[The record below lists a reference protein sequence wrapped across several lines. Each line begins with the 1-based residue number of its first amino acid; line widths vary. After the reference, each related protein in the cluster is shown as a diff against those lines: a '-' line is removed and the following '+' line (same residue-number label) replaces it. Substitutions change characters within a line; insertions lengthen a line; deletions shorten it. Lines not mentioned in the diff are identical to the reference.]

1 MQQTSVPKLV
11 TIGLPMWKRLEF
23 LPHVLKVIEAQDYP
37 SIELLVSDNGQNG
50 DKIREMVSAC
60 YSRPYKF
67 RQNPSPV
74 SPATHFNQII
84 HEASGTYF
92 VLLMDDDEISSNY
105 VSELVHQFERFPG
118 TAIAFAAQESIDE
131 TGVVIQP
138 FKESLPETLPGPDFI
153 LSMWGRYEL
162 GFDIVA
168 TFLAKTEDIRACGG
182 YPDFTRGSHIENAL
196 VTKLCLRGNVAFSS
210 KCLFRWR
217 VVRSSY
223 GWSVPIGEFASATR
237 GLLRFL
243 RDDPVVRE
251 FAAKHPAKGKEIKSC
266 MARMAWETY
275 LWRWRDIYNRKL
287 SCARWLRAAFA
298 MPFITDYYKQVA
310 RVLVRAAI
318 RRNRA
323 PEEGFAAHGI

>member
-1 MQQTSVPKLV
+1 
-11 TIGLPMWKRLEF
+11 
-23 LPHVLKVIEAQDYP
+23 
-37 SIELLVSDNGQNG
+37 
-50 DKIREMVSAC
+50 
-60 YSRPYKF
+60 
-67 RQNPSPV
+67 V

-287 SCARWLRAAFA
+287 SYARWLRAAFA
-298 MPFITDYYKQVA
+298 MPFISAYYKQVA